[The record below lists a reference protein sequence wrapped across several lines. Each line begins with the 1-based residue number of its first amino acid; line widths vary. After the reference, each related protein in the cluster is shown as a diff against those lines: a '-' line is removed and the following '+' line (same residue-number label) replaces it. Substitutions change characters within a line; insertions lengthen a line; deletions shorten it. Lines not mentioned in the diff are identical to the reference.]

1 MKITT
6 KFFSLLTLC
15 LTVILSTGLSA
26 KAMNEIDAAIE
37 NSLKRFTE
45 EVQGGDSYLEGARGV
60 LVIPR
65 MWKAGVLIGFEFGEG
80 ALIVDGIKVQYYK
93 ALTTS
98 LGLQVGVGSKDLIM
112 LFFDDTAMDNFLYSS
127 GWEVGVD
134 GAVALWTMG
143 VAGAAD
149 TITIKDPI
157 IGFVFGQKGLLAGVS
172 IEGTKFTKIWP
183 DTGTCTYTGTGTEI
197 DHDQEEIETFNE
209 RLAD

>member
-1 MKITT
+1 MKITV
-6 KFFSLLTLC
+6 KFFSLLVLY
-15 LTVILSTGLSA
+15 LTVILSTELSA

-37 NSLKRFTE
+37 SSLSRFTE
-45 EVQGGDSYLEGARGV
+45 EIQGGDTYLDGARGV

-98 LGLQVGVGSKDLIM
+98 LGIQFGVGSKDLII

-134 GAVALWTMG
+134 GAVALFTIG
-143 VAGAAD
+143 AAGAVD
-149 TITIKDPI
+149 SITFKDPI
-157 IGFVFGQKGLLAGVS
+157 VGFVFGQKGLLAGVS

-183 DTGTCTYTGTGTEI
+183 DTGTEI
-197 DHDQEEIETFNE
+197 DQEQEEIEIFNE
-209 RLAD
+209 RVTD

>member
-183 DTGTCTYTGTGTEI
+183 DTGTDTGTEI

>member
-143 VAGAAD
+143 AAGAAD

-183 DTGTCTYTGTGTEI
+183 DTGTNTEI

>member
-80 ALIVDGIKVQYYK
+80 ALIVDGVKVQYYK

-143 VAGAAD
+143 AAGAAD

-183 DTGTCTYTGTGTEI
+183 DTGTNTGTEI

>member
-1 MKITT
+1 MKITV

-15 LTVILSTGLSA
+15 LTLILSTELSA
-26 KAMNEIDAAIE
+26 KSMNEIDAAIE
-37 NSLKRFTE
+37 SSLTRFTE
-45 EVQGGDSYLEGARGV
+45 EIKGGNAYLQGARGV

-80 ALIVDGIKVQYYK
+80 ALIVDGVKVQYYK

-98 LGLQVGVGSKDLIM
+98 LGIQVGVGSKDLII

-134 GAVALWTMG
+134 GAVALFTRG
-143 VAGAAD
+143 AAGASD
-149 TITIKDPI
+149 TIKDPI
-157 IGFVFGQKGLLAGVS
+157 IGFVFGQKGLIAGVS

-183 DTGTCTYTGTGTEI
+183 DTGTDI
-197 DHDQEEIETFNE
+197 DQDQEEIETFNE
-209 RLAD
+209 RITD

>member
-1 MKITT
+1 MKITV
-6 KFFSLLTLC
+6 KFFSLLILC
-15 LTVILSTGLSA
+15 LTVILSTELSA
-26 KAMNEIDAAIE
+26 QIKAINEIDAAIE
-37 NSLKRFTE
+37 NSLSRFTE
-45 EVQGGDSYLEGARGV
+45 EIQGGDTYLDGARGI

-65 MWKAGVLIGFEFGEG
+65 MWKAGVLIGFEYGEG

-98 LGLQVGVGSKDLIM
+98 LGIQFGVGSKDLII

-134 GAVALWTMG
+134 GAVALFKMG
-143 VAGAAD
+143 AAGAAD

-183 DTGTCTYTGTGTEI
+183 DTGEKI
-197 DHDQEEIETFNE
+197 DQDQEEIETFNE
-209 RLAD
+209 RLTD

>member
-80 ALIVDGIKVQYYK
+80 ALIVDGVKVQYYK

-98 LGLQVGVGSKDLIM
+98 LGIQVGVGSKD
-112 LFFDDTAMDNFLYSS
+112 
-127 GWEVGVD
+127 
-134 GAVALWTMG
+134 
-143 VAGAAD
+143 
-149 TITIKDPI
+149 
-157 IGFVFGQKGLLAGVS
+157 
-172 IEGTKFTKIWP
+172 
-183 DTGTCTYTGTGTEI
+183 
-197 DHDQEEIETFNE
+197 
-209 RLAD
+209 

>member
-1 MKITT
+1 MKITA
-6 KFFSLLTLC
+6 KFFSLLILC
-15 LTVILSTGLSA
+15 LTVILSTELSA
-26 KAMNEIDAAIE
+26 KAMNEIDAAIDS
-37 NSLKRFTE
+37 SLSRFTE
-45 EVQGGDSYLEGARGV
+45 EIQGGDTYLDGARGI

-80 ALIVDGIKVQYYK
+80 ALIVDGVKVQYYK

-98 LGLQVGVGSKDLIM
+98 LGIQFGVGSKDLII

-134 GAVALWTMG
+134 GAVALFTIG
-143 VAGAAD
+143 AAGASD

-183 DTGTCTYTGTGTEI
+183 DTGEKI
-197 DHDQEEIETFNE
+197 DQDQEEIETFNE
-209 RLAD
+209 KLTD

>member
-183 DTGTCTYTGTGTEI
+183 DTGTNTGTEI